1 MPVWISEAEGT
12 FTALKATLYIKPVLK
27 AAGLFCPIILQVHA
41 SQTGLDVVLSQDTT
55 GKEHH
60 VLFVSFKLLPWE

>member
-1 MPVWISEAEGT
+1 MPVWISEADT
-12 FTALKATLYIKPVLK
+12 FTALKAALYVKPVLK
-27 AAGLFCPIILQVHA
+27 AAGLSCPIILQVHA
-41 SQTGLDVVLSQDTT
+41 SQTGLDAGLSQETN